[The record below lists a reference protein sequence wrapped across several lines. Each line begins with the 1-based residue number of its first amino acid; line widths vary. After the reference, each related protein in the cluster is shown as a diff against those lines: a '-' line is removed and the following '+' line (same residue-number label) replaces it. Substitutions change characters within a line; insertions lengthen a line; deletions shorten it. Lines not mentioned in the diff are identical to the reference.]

1 MGRVEAAIFA
11 SPAPVTRDA
20 LAKLVGRACNL
31 DHLMSDIRDDLRRR
45 PYELVSVVGGYA
57 PPNVRGR
64 FTQHPSWEE
73 LHRLADLIGQP
84 RNLAPRYNFARQ
96 NRHNV
101 RYRCRD
107 LETGCGASASP
118 L

>member
-1 MGRVEAAIFA
+1 MLVRLKSPEAFPCFLHGGGGQRRPQAMRWRESMGRVEAPIFA

-57 PPNVRGR
+57 PP
-64 FTQHPSWEE
+64 QM
-73 LHRLADLIGQP
+73 
-84 RNLAPRYNFARQ
+84 
-96 NRHNV
+96 
-101 RYRCRD
+101 
-107 LETGCGASASP
+107 CGAVSRSIP
-118 L
+118 PGKSSTGSLI